1 MLRNELFLSAQG
13 QDSLIGTAS
22 CSRASREL
30 GMEKLESPR

>member
-22 CSRASREL
+22 CSRASWEL